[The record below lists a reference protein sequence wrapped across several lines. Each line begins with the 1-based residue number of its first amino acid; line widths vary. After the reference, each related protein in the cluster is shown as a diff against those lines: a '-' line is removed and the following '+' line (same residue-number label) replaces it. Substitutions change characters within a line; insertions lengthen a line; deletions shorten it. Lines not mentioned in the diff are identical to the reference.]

1 MLLLRLL
8 ASLFSPTTWRMERL
22 RGEARVIADVA
33 DGVAEAA
40 PNATALR
47 CFIAAVESHE
57 ANSTETSWCHCLL
70 HYGAGESR
78 TVRQPVASP
87 VPLSPLPPQLP
98 QLAASSQPWR
108 TYARLHLFRGV
119 SGHRDRHRCPI

>member
-1 MLLLRLL
+1 M
-8 ASLFSPTTWRMERL
+8 

-47 CFIAAVESHE
+47 CFIAALESHE
-57 ANSTETSWCHCLL
+57 ADSTETSWCPCLP
-70 HYGAGESR
+70 HYGAAESR

-87 VPLSPLPPQLP
+87 APPQPLTSP
-98 QLAASSQPWR
+98 TPPARCKFPTMAYIRKVAPVSWR
-108 TYARLHLFRGV
+108 FRA
-119 SGHRDRHRCPI
+119 